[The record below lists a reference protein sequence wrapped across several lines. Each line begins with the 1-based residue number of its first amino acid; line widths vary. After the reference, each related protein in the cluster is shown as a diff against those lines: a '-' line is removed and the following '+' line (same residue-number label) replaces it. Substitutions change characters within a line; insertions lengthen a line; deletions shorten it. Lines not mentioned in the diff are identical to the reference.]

1 MIIVRE
7 WRMVLVSLLS
17 LSNQE
22 RELQKEAV
30 LEIWILLF
38 TRNGGTG
45 WATTSRA
52 PGDDLYNQMG
62 QSKESESCHETKTGF
77 VQVLTLFIRFCRHK
91 RLRIAQKYLI
101 SLPLNG
107 SWKMSWFLF
116 KNIQWFHAYKCW
128 NRSWTVVS
136 GLADILP
143 SCFQEAKRSNN
154 Y

>member
-45 WATTSRA
+45 
-52 PGDDLYNQMG
+52 
-62 QSKESESCHETKTGF
+62 
-77 VQVLTLFIRFCRHK
+77 
-91 RLRIAQKYLI
+91 
-101 SLPLNG
+101 
-107 SWKMSWFLF
+107 
-116 KNIQWFHAYKCW
+116 
-128 NRSWTVVS
+128 
-136 GLADILP
+136 
-143 SCFQEAKRSNN
+143 
-154 Y
+154 